1 MAQEQSLPLNNSDS
15 QDVLRPGTYQSL
27 LPFVDDILSLLHAQ
41 TVSPEKISS
50 AQASEQVAPKA
61 KELAQVLESM
71 KLSALSLPGAHL
83 SIKEINNLTDV
94 LEKEGEKRR
103 QILRTF
109 ELLDLPVVDD
119 FSLPGAE
126 TRAMAVLNPS
136 DATLISNH
144 RLRRLNTFLFAPII
158 LLWLCQTALSAD
170 PNH

>member
-27 LPFVDDILSLLHAQ
+27 LPFVDEILSILHAQ

-61 KELAQVLESM
+61 KELAHVLESM

-83 SIKEINNLTDV
+83 SIEEINNLTDI

-103 QILRTF
+103 S
-109 ELLDLPVVDD
+109 V
-119 FSLPGAE
+119 
-126 TRAMAVLNPS
+126 
-136 DATLISNH
+136 
-144 RLRRLNTFLFAPII
+144 
-158 LLWLCQTALSAD
+158 
-170 PNH
+170 